1 MTSKIEIHG
10 PPLAPPVD
18 YACWTLDRLGI
29 PFKMVPSAAGIS
41 AIRSFRNGV
50 PIEPPLILA
59 DGTAHGG
66 FRNTLA
72 FLSGVQNTSASRLS
86 HTPSPAIQDML
97 FKHLFG
103 QAVRCFYREMLTAP
117 ETLVPM
123 STQGVPAWNRWVV
136 RYVYPL
142 WARVLG
148 RGLRLQEM
156 SSEKDLADIEI
167 SFDRIAEML
176 GDRAFLAGE
185 GPGADDVF
193 FATVASPIILPDSHP
208 VAMPDLSA
216 LPASFSSQV
225 QAFRDT
231 TAGQLALRTYAA
243 RTGAR

>member
-1 MTSKIEIHG
+1 MQTIEIHG

-18 YACWTLDRLGI
+18 YARWTLDRLGI
-29 PFKMVPSAAGIS
+29 PYKMVPSAAVIS
-41 AIRSFRNGV
+41 AIRSYRNNV

-59 DGTAHGG
+59 EGRAHGG

-72 FLSGVQNTSASRLS
+72 FLSEVQNTDASSLS
-86 HTPSPAIQDML
+86 LTPNPALVELL
-97 FKHLFG
+97 FKQLFG
-103 QAVRCFYREMLTAP
+103 QAVRCFYRKMLTAP

-136 RYVYPL
+136 RYAYPV

-167 SFDRIAEML
+167 AFNRIEEML
-176 GDRAFLAGE
+176 GDRVFLAGDV
-185 GPGADDVF
+185 PGADDVF
-193 FATVASPIILPDSHP
+193 FATVASPIILPGSHP

-216 LPASFSSQV
+216 LPAPFRSQV

-231 TAGQLALRTYAA
+231 TAGQLAFRTYAA
-243 RTGAR
+243 RTDAR